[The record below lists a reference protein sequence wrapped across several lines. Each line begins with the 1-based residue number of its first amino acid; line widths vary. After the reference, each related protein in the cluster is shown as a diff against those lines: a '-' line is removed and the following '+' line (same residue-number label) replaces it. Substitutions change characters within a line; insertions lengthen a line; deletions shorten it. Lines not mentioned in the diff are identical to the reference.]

1 MFMDDPKQGSLFFNR
16 LRKLYKL
23 KPTPEH
29 VVKTRRAYQREL
41 ALPCESIDVVFD
53 EYKNW

>member
-1 MFMDDPKQGSLFFNR
+1 M
-16 LRKLYKL
+16 
-23 KPTPEH
+23 

-41 ALPCESIDVVFD
+41 ALPYDSIDVVFD